1 MKWRANIGLISPAQ
15 SVAETA
21 FNRYAPDGVE
31 IATTRIRLK
40 ATPDEADDGFVPRLK
55 LAAEVFRGIPKDVI
69 LFGCTIGSCI
79 NGYGW
84 DQECIRMVEE
94 CSGSPATTTI
104 TACVDA
110 FHALEVKRI
119 AMLTPYPAYR
129 TQIQKE
135 FLEAHGFEVPVAL
148 SMKASETGAEVTQES
163 LYGIVKQMDLSGAD
177 AVFISCM
184 KLHTMEILEPLE
196 QDLHLPVVS
205 SSSAS
210 LWSVLQKSH
219 VGQPIENAGL
229 LLRMNNNLNPKERGT
244 QYV

>member
-15 SVAETA
+15 SVAETD

-31 IATTRIRLK
+31 IATTRLRLK
-40 ATPDEADDGFVPRLK
+40 AAPDEADDGFVPRLK

-79 NGYGW
+79 NGPGW
-84 DQECIRMVEE
+84 DRECIRMVEE
-94 CSGSPATTTI
+94 HSGSPATTTI

-110 FHALEVKRI
+110 FRALDIRRI

-135 FLEAHGFEVPVAL
+135 FLEAHGFQVPTAV
-148 SMKASETGAEVTQES
+148 SMKASELGSEIGQEQ
-163 LYGIVKQMDLSGAD
+163 LYGVVKQMELSRAD

-196 QDLHLPVVS
+196 YDLGIPVVS
-205 SSSAS
+205 SCSAS
-210 LWSVLQKSH
+210 LWSVLRKSR
-219 VGQPIENAGL
+219 VGEPIENAGRL
-229 LLRMNNNLNPKERGT
+229 LKLN
-244 QYV
+244 